1 MQSTSLDRLLCLPEV
16 RVDAVGLCEV
26 EAGWRL
32 RLPCPNSAVFPWLAM
47 ARGPI
52 SIFAHIVFGLV
63 LGGVYRAV
71 AGSEPEPR
79 LEGGGYSN
87 KPLQS

>member
-26 EAGWRL
+26 AAGWRL
-32 RLPCPNSAVFPWLAM
+32 RLPCPDSVFPWLAM

-52 SIFAHIVFGLV
+52 SIFSHAVFGLV
-63 LGGVYRAV
+63 LGGVYRSV
-71 AGSEPEPR
+71 AESDPEPR
-79 LEGGGYSN
+79 LEGGDYSN
-87 KPLQS
+87 KRLQS